1 MNSLC
6 TPKRNRISETSLD
19 AFMRICLEEVCLKKD
34 GTEKWITLKKKFFIN
49 PRKSLHENKVL
60 TDGSS

>member
-1 MNSLC
+1 MHLWEFVL
-6 TPKRNRISETSLD
+6 KKL
-19 AFMRICLEEVCLKKD
+19 CLKKD
-34 GTEKWITLKKKFFIN
+34 GTEERRNRKMDNIKKKFFIN